1 MPTHKKDTLV
11 FMRTKDKRIAK
22 SVRLVLIVVPR
33 MAYNSPRSWLF
44 QDIGAQIPQATFF
57 QIALSDLS
65 DWTQKEKLLQRSAA
79 APELSV

>member
-1 MPTHKKDTLV
+1 
-11 FMRTKDKRIAK
+11 
-22 SVRLVLIVVPR
+22 